1 MDNNNLN
8 TCKNCG
14 LSTAG
19 NFCHH
24 CGERLEI
31 QARIDFRSVCATA
44 FAQLFSLQST
54 FLRTLIDLTTRPG
67 TMVSN
72 YIKGQRKPY
81 YDPVKYYLLLFTGFF
96 VLFEL
101 SGFTDFLIDMAEQAV
116 SLYGS
121 EDEGLALAQ
130 LTAGEEIGLVLNELL
145 KAFDVLL
152 TLFLAIVAHSLIRG
166 KEYNFVEVLV
176 LFIFLS
182 AQVYIIKA
190 ILLVLMMSLPVVGVI
205 IVSSLD
211 DFIIGAYYCWG
222 VCQFYRFSKFRHILL
237 SVAVYLLA
245 YVVFVG
251 IMSGLY
257 GIYQAFFV

>member
-1 MDNNNLN
+1 MVNNNLK
-8 TCKNCG
+8 TCNNCG

-31 QARIDFRSVCATA
+31 QARIDFGSLYAIVS
-44 FAQLFSLQST
+44 AQLFSLQST
-54 FLRTLIDLTTRPG
+54 FLRTLVDLTTRPG
-67 TMVSN
+67 TMVRN

-81 YDPVKYYLLLFTGFF
+81 SDPVKYYLLLLTGYF
-96 VLFEL
+96 VVFEL
-101 SGFTDFLIDMAEQAV
+101 SGFTDFVIDIAEQAV
-116 SLYGS
+116 SLFGG
-121 EDEGLALAQ
+121 EDEELMLAQ
-130 LTAGEEIGLVLNELL
+130 LSVGEELDFVLNEIL

-152 TLFLAIVAHSLIRG
+152 TLILAIVAHSLIRG

-190 ILLVLMMSLPVVGVI
+190 ILLVLMMSLPVVGFF
-205 IVSSLD
+205 IVSLLD
-211 DFIIGAYYCWG
+211 DFVIGAYYCWG
-222 VCQFYRFSKFRHILL
+222 VCQFYQFSKFKHILL

-245 YVVFVG
+245 FVVFAV
-251 IMSGLY
+251 ITSGLY
-257 GIYQAFFV
+257 GIYQAFV